1 MEDKNKLT
9 DEVPKNPQKG
19 SGSML
24 AAARKQQNRSVEE
37 IADELNLSVTQIRT
51 IELDQSEGLPEPT
64 YVRGYIRSYAKLL
77 GLDAA
82 RVLDNYLNPNW
93 QKGSRLDEMPRGIGS
108 ASESDRSGFFSP
120 AKVVAVL
127 VLLSIVGFLWLTG
140 NLDGLFGDDQTRT
153 VSTQNS
159 QVASSR
165 SAESLQAVTIPAATV
180 NDLATVTN
188 PEQTANEA
196 GSVDTNSVEPITGV
210 PETGS
215 IPGDPSAVVGDT
227 PASEALAEN
236 ISPASS
242 VHELTLNFSDTC
254 WVDIRDSD
262 DKRIA
267 FKSYTKGEVLN
278 VSSDIRLN
286 VFLGNAKVVTAIYNG
301 QDYDLSPYRE
311 GVFARFSLIE

>member
-9 DEVPKNPQKG
+9 DEAPKNPQKG

-108 ASESDRSGFFSP
+108 ADESDRGGFFSP
-120 AKVVAVL
+120 VKVVTIL
-127 VLLSIVGFLWLTG
+127 VLLSVVGFLWLTG
-140 NLDGLFGDDQTRT
+140 KFDGLFGEDQTRT
-153 VSTQNS
+153 VGTQSS
-159 QVASSR
+159 QVASSTSTR
-165 SAESLQAVTIPAATV
+165 SAQPVSVPVASA
-180 NDLATVTN
+180 NDLAAVTN
-188 PEQTANEA
+188 SEQSADDA
-196 GSVDTNSVEPITGV
+196 VSADTSSVEPSVG
-210 PETGS
+210 PAETDS
-215 IPGDPSAVVGDT
+215 APVDPSAVTGDT
-227 PASEALAEN
+227 AATEALAAN
-236 ISPASS
+236 TTAASS

-254 WVDIRDSD
+254 WVDIRDGD

-311 GVFARFSLIE
+311 GVFARFSLVE